1 MNDPLIWTIY
11 GNLPVADLRYEVQW
25 NVLPDQVQFIE
36 RYFQGDELV
45 RENSHIKLLEGV
57 AMSGEASI

>member
-1 MNDPLIWTIY
+1 MNEPLIWTTK
-11 GNLPVADLRYEVQW
+11 GNLPVASLRYEVSW
-25 NVLPDQVQFIE
+25 NMLKDQVQFNE

>member
-1 MNDPLIWTIY
+1 MNEPLIWTTK
-11 GNLPVADLRYEVQW
+11 GNLPVASLRYEVSW
-25 NVLPDQVQFIE
+25 HMLKDQVQFNE

-45 RENSHIKLLEGV
+45 RENSHIKLLDGV